1 MSRQKMYNPLTNFV
15 RRIIK
20 MGRRLNRDIFLIV
33 LTLII
38 GALCG
43 YIPTGAKSINLN
55 WPWWLIT
62 FSILIYIV
70 VIVGLFTWVFLIL
83 KNIQKIDKKDEIE
96 NNDIKA
102 KLDAIVDNLKITPED
117 IENHK
122 PKVTK

>member
-1 MSRQKMYNPLTNFV
+1 
-15 RRIIK
+15 